1 MEHGNTILVF
11 GAGKSSI
18 YLIDYLKNVCLD
30 LNLNLT
36 VVDADLKAAQQK
48 LQSFEKG
55 FAVSLAIENES
66 ERNKIIEKA
75 KVVVSLLPASLH
87 ILVAHSCLK
96 FKKALFTASYIDQ
109 ATQALAQDVEKAGI
123 LFLYELGLDPGID
136 HLSAKK
142 IIDTIQA
149 EGGKISSFKS
159 HCGGLVS
166 PKSDNNPWHYKISW
180 NPRNIVLAGK
190 QGAQYRQQGVIKE
203 LNYHDIFRNTGLVTT
218 KNEQYAYYCNRD
230 SVSYEAMYGLEHC
243 PTFIRTTLRHPDFC
257 KAWQEVVNLKLTA
270 TDPLEKTQIKESTA
284 DAWLKTM
291 YQKYAG
297 WERVAK
303 NDILKTMFDFLVA
316 QPIEFKPN
324 LMSCHADLFQTILE
338 KRLALEDHDTD
349 RIVMIHE
356 LEYELAHKQ
365 CYLKSFLEIDG
376 ESNTKTAMAKTVGT
390 PLAIAV
396 ELYLKNQLPLTGL
409 HIPIL
414 PIFYN
419 QILPKLATMG
429 ICFEESIQIL
439 NKD

>member
-30 LNLNLT
+30 LNLNLM

-55 FAVSLAIENES
+55 FAVSFAIENET

-180 NPRNIVLAGK
+180 NPRNIVLAGQ
-190 QGAQYRQQGVIKE
+190 QGAIFRQNGIIKE
-203 LNYHDIFRNTGLVTT
+203 LNYHTIFEHTGSVAT
-218 KNEQYAYYCNRD
+218 KNQHYAYYCNRD
-230 SVSYEAMYGLEHC
+230 SVSYESLYGLELC
-243 PTFIRTTLRHPDFC
+243 PTFMRTTLRHPDFC
-257 KAWQEVVNLKLTA
+257 KAWQEVVNMNLTV
-270 TDPLEKTQIKESTA
+270 TNPINFIDIKQNTA
-284 DAWLKTM
+284 DSWLKTI
-291 YQKYAG
+291 YENYAG
-297 WERVAK
+297 WDRLSQDET
-303 NDILKTMFDFLVA
+303 LKRMFDFLVA
-316 QPIEFKPN
+316 QSIEFKPN
-324 LMSCHADLFQTILE
+324 LMSCYADLFQTILE
-338 KRLALEDHDTD
+338 KRLALDEQDTD

-356 LEYELAHKQ
+356 LEYELARKQ

-376 ESNTKTAMAKTVGT
+376 ETNTKTAMAKTVGT

-396 ELYLKNQLPLTGL
+396 ELYLKNHLPLKGL

-429 ICFEESIQIL
+429 VCFEESIQIL